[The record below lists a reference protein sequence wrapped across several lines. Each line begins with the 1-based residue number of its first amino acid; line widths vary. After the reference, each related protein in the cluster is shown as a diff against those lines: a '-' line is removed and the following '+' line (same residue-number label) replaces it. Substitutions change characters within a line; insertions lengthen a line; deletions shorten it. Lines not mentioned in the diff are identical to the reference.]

1 MKKSTM
7 ILSLTLLV
15 LLAVANT
22 VFGYEM
28 RKSFAPPTPSYQTT
42 NDKSSNDDMSNSL
55 RTAVIDKN
63 SNTVTFK
70 GQDVNIVLFGGP
82 ENADDKFV
90 VGGLVN
96 PTINVPKGS
105 KVTLTLI
112 NEDMGMPHGMEI
124 IASPPPYAYMSMMQG
139 PVYPGA
145 YLPVVPQAE
154 NEAYPTVSTTFT
166 ASQSGTFYYICQ
178 VPGHAAKGMYGE
190 IVVE

>member
-1 MKKSTM
+1 MKKSTLT
-7 ILSLTLLV
+7 IGITLLV

-22 VFGYEM
+22 VFGYGVM
-28 RKSFAPPTPSYQTT
+28 RGFTAPNPSYQIT
-42 NDKSSNDDMSNSL
+42 NNNNANDAMSNSL
-55 RTAVIDKN
+55 KTAVIDKN
-63 SNTVTFK
+63 SNSVTFK
-70 GQDVNIVLFGGP
+70 GQDVNVVLFGGP
-82 ENADDKFV
+82 QNADDKFV
-90 VGGLVN
+90 VSGLVN

-112 NEDMGMPHGMEI
+112 NEDAGMPHGMEI

-145 YLPVVPQAE
+145 YLPVVPQAA
-154 NEAYPTVSTTFT
+154 NEVYPTASTTFT
-166 ASQSGTFYYICQ
+166 AFQSGTFYYICQ